1 MSSEG
6 RSSSRSTHAT
16 LQGRIAAVALVTT
29 VIVLLAACLTF
40 LFQKTAGANEARRRN
55 HEVLAQ
61 VLAGNAAGP
70 VLAGDRIAARQVLS
84 AMKAAPQVTVALL
97 RDRDGRVL
105 AAYGDLAQGETV
117 SVSAPVISRGYMI
130 GRVELHRAKPP
141 LLQITA
147 QDIALIG
154 ALFFGSAGLALLL
167 ANSLARRI
175 SAPMERL
182 SHAMRAIAA
191 SGRFEPVNETAR
203 DDVVH
208 NLTRS
213 FNDLLGQLGAN
224 DRTLRRTMRELV
236 QARDDAEAANRLK
249 SHFLS
254 NMSHEIRT
262 PLNGV
267 LAMAEVMA
275 MGELSPIQQERLT
288 VIRRSGEILLSVLND
303 VLDLSKIEA
312 GRLKLASEPFD
323 LRDLVWSA
331 ADPYAISAADKGLAF
346 DVHVEE
352 PAMGRWLGDSARVGQ
367 IVAALLSNA
376 VKFTDAGAVRT
387 RLSLGEDGALEL
399 RVSDTGM
406 GISEAQRA
414 RLFDRFVQADDST
427 TRQFGGL
434 GLGLTLARE
443 LAEAMQGGIS
453 VESRLGEGAA
463 FTVRLPLERVE
474 DKAEAAGRGVNPARA
489 LRVLAADD
497 NVTNQKV
504 ITAILAPLGVT
515 LDIVSDGQAAI
526 EACDQVEYDLVL
538 LDIHMPVLDGL
549 EAARAIRAAEAKGG
563 RGRTPI
569 LAVTADASDQ
579 QRQAYIAAG
588 MDGHVA
594 KPIEVAKLYDAI
606 DRAASGDLIVKAA

>member
-1 MSSEG
+1 MSSDG
-6 RSSSRSTHAT
+6 RSNSRSTHAT
-16 LQGRIAAVALVTT
+16 LQGRIAAAALVTT
-29 VIVLLAACLTF
+29 VCVLAAACLTF
-40 LFQKTAGANEARRRN
+40 LFQKTASTNEARRRN
-55 HEVLAQ
+55 HEILAQ
-61 VLAGNAAGP
+61 IIASDAAPAILG
-70 VLAGDRIAARQVLS
+70 GDRAAARHTLGIVS
-84 AMKAAPQVTVALL
+84 NAPKVTVALL
-97 RDRDGRVL
+97 RDAQGRII
-105 AAYGDLAQGETV
+105 ASHGDLMTGETM
-117 SVSAPVISRGYMI
+117 SVSAPVKSNGRTV

-141 LLQITA
+141 VLEATP

-154 ALFFGSAGLALLL
+154 ALFFGSAGFALLL
-167 ANSLARRI
+167 ANGLARRI

-236 QARDDAEAANRLK
+236 QARDDAEAANRMK

-288 VIRRSGEILLSVLND
+288 VIRRSGEMLLSVLND

-312 GRLKLASEPFD
+312 GRLKLANEAFD
-323 LRDLVWSA
+323 LRDLVWTA
-331 ADPYAISAADKGLAF
+331 ADPYAIAAADKGLAF

-352 PAMGRWLGDSARVGQ
+352 PAMGRWMGDPARVGQ

-387 RLSLGEDGALEL
+387 RLSICEDGALEL
-399 RVSDTGM
+399 SVTDTGV
-406 GISEAQRA
+406 GISEAQRL
-414 RLFDRFVQADDST
+414 RLFERFVQADDST

-443 LAEAMQGGIS
+443 LAEAMKGAIR
-453 VESRLGEGAA
+453 VESRLGEGAC
-463 FTVRLPLERVE
+463 FIVRLPLERAQ
-474 DKAEAAGRGVNPARA
+474 AETPGDSKVVVPTRA

-497 NVTNQKV
+497 NTTNQKV

-515 LDIVSDGQAAI
+515 LDIVNDGKAAI
-526 EACDQVEYDLVL
+526 EACEQVDYDLVL

-549 EAARAIRAAEAKGG
+549 DAARAIREAETRAG

-579 QRQAYIAAG
+579 QRQAYLAAG

-594 KPIEVAKLYDAI
+594 KPIEVAKLYEAI
-606 DRAASGDLIVKAA
+606 DRAASGELTVKAA